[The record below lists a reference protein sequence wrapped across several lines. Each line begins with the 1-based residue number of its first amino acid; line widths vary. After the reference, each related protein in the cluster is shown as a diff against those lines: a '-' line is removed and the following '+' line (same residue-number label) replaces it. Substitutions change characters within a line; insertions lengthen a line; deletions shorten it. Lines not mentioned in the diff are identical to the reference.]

1 MSLISTRGILKTNNV
16 PATAI
21 VLALPALLV
30 GVAFAAQNKC

>member
-1 MSLISTRGILKTNNV
+1 MSRVLIRHILKTNNI

-30 GVAFAAQNKC
+30 GVAFVTRDKC

>member
-1 MSLISTRGILKTNNV
+1 MSRISIRRILKTNNV

-30 GVAFAAQNKC
+30 GTAFAAQDKC

>member
-1 MSLISTRGILKTNNV
+1 MSRISIRRILKTNHV

-30 GVAFAAQNKC
+30 GVAFATQNKC